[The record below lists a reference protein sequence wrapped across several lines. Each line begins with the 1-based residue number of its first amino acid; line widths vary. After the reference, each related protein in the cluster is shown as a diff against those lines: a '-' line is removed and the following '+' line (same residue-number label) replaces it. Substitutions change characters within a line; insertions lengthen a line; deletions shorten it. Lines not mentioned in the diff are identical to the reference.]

1 MVVAAGFTCFAVVEG
16 APAGGAAVFLLVV
29 LRGGAVVVGLCG

>member
-1 MVVAAGFTCFAVVEG
+1 MVVAAGFTCFAVVGG
-16 APAGGAAVFLLVV
+16 APGEAAVFLLVL